1 MDFEVIIGLE
11 IHVEMK
17 TKSKM
22 FSASP
27 VAFGAEPNTLTS
39 PYDLAFPG
47 TLPLPNKQA
56 VINAIQVAH
65 ALHMKIDNELHFD
78 RKNYFYSDLPKG
90 YQITQNRR
98 PIGSNGYL
106 DIVIDN
112 KVNRV
117 EIERL
122 HLEEDTAKQLHF
134 PSYSLIDYNRVGV
147 PLIEIVTRPCIHSS
161 DVAAKY
167 VETIREIVSFLEVS
181 DGKMEEGQLR
191 CDVNISL
198 KKKDDKKFGTKVEVK
213 NINSF
218 NYIKI
223 ALEYE
228 INRQKNE
235 LLKGHQIVQE
245 TRRYDEANKA
255 TQTMRLKTDSVDYK
269 YFPEANIPIIKLSQD
284 FINHAIE
291 SSNELASDKRKRY
304 LQEYKLNDY
313 DTSILLSNL
322 AVARYFDECSKFSKH
337 YKAIAN
343 WIIVDISAFLNK
355 NAITIDKFNI
365 KPKVLVS
372 LIDEI
377 ETGKISNKIG
387 REIFNYML
395 EKNVDIKTAKS
406 ALNITNQESDD
417 KVIRALV
424 NEILDNNEQSIK
436 DYHAGKDR
444 ALGFLIGQAMKKSGG
459 KINPSITSKIM
470 IEELKRRK

>member
-1 MDFEVIIGLE
+1 MDFEVTIGLE

-17 TKSKM
+17 TKTKM
-22 FSASP
+22 FSATP

-56 VINAIQVAH
+56 VINAIQVSH
-65 ALHMKIDNELHFD
+65 ALHMKIDHELHFD

-98 PIGSNGYL
+98 PIGSDGYL
-106 DIVIDN
+106 DIEVN
-112 KVNRV
+112 RKTNRV

-134 PSYSLIDYNRVGV
+134 PNYTLIDYNRAGI

-167 VETIREIVSFLEVS
+167 VETIREIVSFLGVS

-198 KKKDDKKFGTKVEVK
+198 RKTGDKQYGTKVEVK

-228 INRQKNE
+228 INRQKA
-235 LLKGHQIVQE
+235 LLEKGEAIVQE
-245 TRRYDEANKA
+245 TRRYDEEHKA
-255 TQTMRLKTDSVDYK
+255 TQSMRLKTDSVDYK
-269 YFPEANIPIIKLSQD
+269 YFPDANIPIIKLSD
-284 FINHAIE
+284 EFVNNAIK
-291 SSNELASDKRKRY
+291 SSKELASAKRSRY
-304 LQEYKLNDY
+304 QKEFKLNDY
-313 DTSILLSNL
+313 DTGIILSNIQI
-322 AVARYFDECSKFSKH
+322 ANYFDECAKLSKH
-337 YKAIAN
+337 YKSIAN
-343 WIIVDISAFLNK
+343 WIISDILAILNK
-355 NAITIDKFNI
+355 NALTIDQFEI
-365 KPKVLVS
+365 KPKTLVS
-372 LIDEI
+372 LIEEI
-377 ETGKISNKIG
+377 ESGKISNKIG
-387 REIFNYML
+387 REIFNYMI
-395 EKNVDIKTAKS
+395 NNHVDIKTAKEK
-406 ALNITNQESDD
+406 LNITNQQSDD
-417 KVIRALV
+417 KAIRTLVIEV
-424 NEILDNNEQSIK
+424 LDNNAQSIK

-444 ALGFLIGQAMKKSGG
+444 ALGFLIGQVMKKSGG
-459 KINPSITSKIM
+459 KVNPALTSKIM
-470 IEELKRRK
+470 IEELNRRK